1 MKLKELIAS
10 VRPMLA
16 KLANH
21 GGTLLVVKPM
31 RGRPTGVY
39 MNERDNVSADFEQA
53 EFDYAEDQGLVT
65 RSKNQS
71 GSDLYKITAKG
82 RAFAEELTSDESL
95 LQAASSINNSMNV
108 KVDKFHGVINT
119 GSMHNVGSI
128 SIHTDSS
135 EAGIELSELTAALA
149 KLLNVVKDDTSLSKA
164 DRDEAV
170 ERLDYV
176 SKAIVQS
183 ADQRPPQFLLKDT
196 VKQFPEIIKTS
207 ASCMTAWHY
216 AAPLLNSFLGIN

>member
-31 RGRPTGVY
+31 RGRPIGTY
-39 MNERDNVSADFEQA
+39 MNVPDNVSADFEQV

-108 KVDKFHGVINT
+108 NVDKFQGVINT
-119 GSMHNVGSI
+119 GSMQNVGSI
-128 SIHTDSS
+128 SVYNDSN
-135 EAGIELSELTAALA
+135 EAGVELSELTAALA
-149 KLLNVVKDDTSLSKA
+149 KLLNAVRDETSLAEA
-164 DRDEAV
+164 DREEAV
-170 ERLDYV
+170 ERLDYA
-176 SKAIVQS
+176 SKVIVQN

-196 VKQFPEIIKTS
+196 FKQFPEIIKTS

-216 AAPLLNSFLGIN
+216 ASPLLNSFLGIK